1 MANKQRD
8 PRREAMWRQ
17 ILAKQAASGL
27 SVREFCR
34 RQKLTEASFYFWRR
48 TIAERDGKGD
58 RPVTERP
65 TLPTFLPVR
74 VSDEAPSTALIS
86 IELAGGRVLRL
97 PETTSTERLVALVD
111 ALEARTVAAGTLTG
125 RAER

>member
-8 PRREAMWRQ
+8 SQREARWRQ

-34 RQKLTEASFYFWRR
+34 RQNLTEASFYFWRR
-48 TIAERDGKGD
+48 TIAERDGE
-58 RPVTERP
+58 PVREAPERS

-74 VSDEAPSTALIS
+74 VSGEVPSTAAIS
-86 IELAGGRVLRL
+86 IEVAGGRVLKL
-97 PETTSTERLVALVD
+97 PVSMSNERLVALID
-111 ALEARTVAAGTLTG
+111 ALET

>member
-8 PRREAMWRQ
+8 PRREARWRQ

-48 TIAERDGKGD
+48 TIAERDGEPD
-58 RPVTERP
+58 QPVTERP

-74 VSDEAPSTALIS
+74 VSDEGLSVASISRSAPTRRK
-86 IELAGGRVLRL
+86 GF
-97 PETTSTERLVALVD
+97 
-111 ALEARTVAAGTLTG
+111 
-125 RAER
+125 

>member
-8 PRREAMWRQ
+8 PRRETRWRK
-17 ILAKQAASGL
+17 ILANQAVSGL

-48 TIAERDGKGD
+48 TIAERDGEPVY
-58 RPVTERP
+58 PVTARP

-74 VSDEAPSTALIS
+74 VSNEAPSTASIS
-86 IELAGGRVLRL
+86 IELAGGRVLKL
-97 PETTSTERLVALVD
+97 PESMSTERLVDLID
-111 ALEARTVAAGTLTG
+111 ALEARVV
-125 RAER
+125 R